1 MDSFVVDSHA
11 IDYRSVFREPEQ
23 PWLRVARLR
32 LRSQGTDLHKTET
45 EIGQGI
51 IYFCILV
58 HTSGKTDRVGEL
70 DSEDFLFQLRSP
82 SFKEEAYQSA

>member
-11 IDYRSVFREPEQ
+11 IDYSSVLRESEQ

-32 LRSQGTDLHKTET
+32 LRSKGSYFHETET

-70 DSEDFLFQLRSP
+70 DSEDFLFQLRGP
-82 SFKEEAYQSA
+82 SFEEEA